1 MHYFNVDKV
10 GNTDVC
16 LLNDMFAVHS
26 SLELLE
32 DVKEDLFFA
41 HEFRLNGGGLPE
53 EVVQRCDT
61 LHKNEITH
69 DNVATFL
76 GLIVEEHIHP
86 HTYSMAKIFEEYAEG
101 ELT

>member
-1 MHYFNVDKV
+1 MCVLH
-10 GNTDVC
+10 
-16 LLNDMFAVHS
+16 DMLTEQV
-26 SLELLE
+26 SLEMLE

-41 HEFRLNGGGLPE
+41 RELRLNGGGLPE

>member
-1 MHYFNVDKV
+1 MCVLH
-10 GNTDVC
+10 
-16 LLNDMFAVHS
+16 DMLTEQV
-26 SLELLE
+26 SLEMLE

-41 HEFRLNGGGLPE
+41 RELRLNGGGLPE
-53 EVVQRCDT
+53 TVLQRCDT
-61 LHKNEITH
+61 LRKNEITH

-101 ELT
+101 KLT

>member
-1 MHYFNVDKV
+1 MCVLH
-10 GNTDVC
+10 
-16 LLNDMFAVHS
+16 DMLTEQV
-26 SLELLE
+26 SLEMLE

-41 HEFRLNGGGLPE
+41 RELRLNGGGLPE
-53 EVVQRCDT
+53 TVLQRCDT
-61 LHKNEITH
+61 LRKNEITH